1 MDRVD
6 RIRPCADRHPDRVGD
21 GGRDPRSV
29 PPSLAARPPGAG
41 LVIGKITEPRG
52 ERVEPLI
59 YYLFGP
65 GRREEHTDPHI
76 VAGWRHPAEL
86 EPPLRADGK
95 RDFRRLSGLLNQ
107 PHAALGKWG
116 FRRPVWHTVMR
127 AAPRDKILSDD
138 EWAQIACDVMNRTGL
153 SPYGQEDD
161 AVRWIAVRH
170 GDDHIH
176 IVAMLARQDR
186 QRVRLDF
193 ERLKVRKACLAAE
206 ERYGLESTAP
216 GDRTAARRP
225 SRAETE
231 KAARRGLGEAP
242 RVALRR
248 QVTTAAAGAASQEE
262 FFARLEAAGILV
274 RKRFSVKDS
283 GQVTGYSVAL
293 PGDTG
298 KDGGPVWFSGG
309 KLAADL
315 TFPKLSCRWTRS
327 GTTAADPFTAAERD
341 ALWEQ
346 AARAADQAAAH
357 IRSLAGPDPAAAAD
371 AAWAA
376 SDTLHAAAAALGSH
390 ILRQAADAY
399 DRAARAPWA
408 RIPAPTPAGNSLRRA
423 ARLISIFAYL
433 TKDPSLAPIILITRL
448 AALAETVAGLRQAQQ
463 RATQAAAALQAAEQL
478 HAAAGRPAP
487 NRRSP
492 RPLSPAVLAG
502 ASFPGPARPMSP
514 DSPAPAPRRPIPG
527 NPARSRRR
535 RT

>member
-1 MDRVD
+1 
-6 RIRPCADRHPDRVGD
+6 
-21 GGRDPRSV
+21 
-29 PPSLAARPPGAG
+29 LPGAD
-41 LVIGKITEPRG
+41 LVIGKISVPRG
-52 ERVEPLI
+52 ERCEPLI
-59 YYLFGP
+59 RYLYGP
-65 GRREEHTDPHI
+65 GRHEEHTDPHI

-86 EPPLRADGK
+86 EPPLRADGS
-95 RDFRRLSGLLNQ
+95 RDFRRLFGLLNQ

-116 FRRPVWHTVMR
+116 FRRPVWHTV
-127 AAPRDKILSDD
+127 AHSAPHDKVLSDD

-170 GDDHIH
+170 GDDHVH

-231 KAARRGLGEAP
+231 KAGRRGLDEAP
-242 RVALRR
+242 RVTLRR
-248 QVTTAAAGAASQEE
+248 QVTIAAAGAASEAE

-274 RKRFSVKDS
+274 RKRFSVKNP
-283 GQVTGYSVAL
+283 GRVTGYSVAL

-298 KDGGPVWFSGG
+298 RDGGPVWFSGG
-309 KLAADL
+309 KLAPDL
-315 TFPKLSCRWTRS
+315 TFPKLSCRWAGPGR
-327 GTTAADPFTAAERD
+327 APADPFTAAERN

-357 IRSLAGPDPAAAAD
+357 IRSLAGTDPAAAAD
-371 AAWAA
+371 AAWAT
-376 SDTLHAAAAALGSH
+376 SDTLHATAAALGSH
-390 ILRQAADAY
+390 VLRQAADAY
-399 DRAARAPWA
+399 DRAARSPWA
-408 RIPAPTPAGNSLRRA
+408 RIPAPTAAGNSLRRA
-423 ARLISIFAYL
+423 ARLISAFAYL
-433 TKDPSLAPIILITRL
+433 AKDPSLSPVILITRL

-463 RATQAAAALQAAEQL
+463 RAAQADAALRAAGQL
-478 HAAAGRPAP
+478 HAASGRPAP

-502 ASFPGPARPMSP
+502 ASFPGPTRPLPP
-514 DSPAPAPRRPIPG
+514 DSPAATPRRPAPG
-527 NPARSRRR
+527 TPAPSRRR